1 MKAPSRIERA
11 ENVSVTYRGSRIV
24 VTGKSFQITL
34 SISTS
39 ELTSIYW
46 GATGNAFALV
56 SVDPKPPGISVS
68 SDKLAEVS
76 TWTKFTQS
84 AWLRRPIVF
93 LKSLFNSTD
102 TRK

>member
-1 MKAPSRIERA
+1 MMK
-11 ENVSVTYRGSRIV
+11 
-24 VTGKSFQITL
+24 GKSFQITL

-46 GATGNAFALV
+46 GATGNAFAMV
-56 SVDPKPPGISVS
+56 SIDPKPPGSSVS
-68 SDKLAEVS
+68 SSELAKVS
-76 TWTKFTQS
+76 AWTKLTQS